1 MSSPFIIIDEI
12 GKKITELKSDISN
25 KLTDTTNGISDIR
38 NNAIGATDATG
49 GTSSAGGIMAKLN
62 KIISDLAGISTN
74 ASNANTNALNAYNTI
89 AQGVVRK
96 IITGSISNEYDYST
110 GWGKTASKTISLTNA
125 SKAVLVD
132 STFVATGNTD
142 YGHYAYLSGNTLYA
156 GVRMN
161 SSSQFTIRYTIIEF
175 Y

>member
-38 NNAIGATDATG
+38 NNAIGATNATG

-62 KIISDLAGISTN
+62 KIISDLAGIATS

-96 IITGSISNEYDYST
+96 IITGSINNTYDYQN
-110 GWGKTASKTISLTNA
+110 GWGHTASKTISLTNA
-125 SKAVLVD
+125 SKAALVYSTYVSTSLSD
-132 STFVATGNTD
+132 S
-142 YGHYAYLSGNTLYA
+142 GHYAYLSGNTLYA
-156 GVRMN
+156 GVRAN
-161 SSSQFTIRYTIIEF
+161 SFAQFTIHYTIIEF